1 MLLVPS
7 CCLLPYPPS
16 FSSSLFTFLLLF
28 LLLFPLPSPL
38 SPPSLLS
45 PSPLPPAPPFIL
57 FLSSSPSSS
66 RPFLSLPDFLE
77 QLHDALALQRASLLF
92 KMCIFLERHPSHTT
106 TGTINQKKVPPH
118 LMTFP

>member
-28 LLLFPLPSPL
+28 LLLLPS
-38 SPPSLLS
+38 
-45 PSPLPPAPPFIL
+45 
-57 FLSSSPSSS
+57 SSSPSSS
-66 RPFLSLPDFLE
+66 SPARPFLSLPDLLE
-77 QLHDALALQRASLLF
+77 QLRDALALQRASLLF

-106 TGTINQKKVPPH
+106 TGTKKKKKVPPH
-118 LMTFP
+118 SMTFP